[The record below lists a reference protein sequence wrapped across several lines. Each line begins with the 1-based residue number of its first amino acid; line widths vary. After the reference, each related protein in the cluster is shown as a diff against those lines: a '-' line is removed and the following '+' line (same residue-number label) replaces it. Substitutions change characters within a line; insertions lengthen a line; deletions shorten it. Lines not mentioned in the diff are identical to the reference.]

1 MSAAQFCPGSSPA
14 DIVQSDLGFMR
25 MVRTRA
31 VRGARTSFPQSLPP
45 RDCIPTVCIAVQ
57 LEGCCTCVQLERELR
72 LTPGSWALWDL
83 SLPLRV
89 RHEGSFDQVA
99 LIVPRAQLG
108 DDPERLLALRQP
120 LSGHVGPGRLVFQ
133 SVRALADELSLL
145 AANDVASLAS
155 VVMRLVRV
163 ALGPAYV
170 HRCAS
175 ATSLSEK

>member
-1 MSAAQFCPGSSPA
+1 MNAAQICPGSVPA
-14 DIVQSDLGFMR
+14 DIVQTDLGFMR

-31 VRGARTSFPQSLPP
+31 VRHARTPSSQGSPLA
-45 RDCIPTVCIAVQ
+45 CIPTVYIAVQ
-57 LEGCCTCVQLERELR
+57 LEGCCTYSQAERELR
-72 LTPGSWALWDL
+72 LTPESWALWDL

-99 LIVPRAQLG
+99 LFVPRAQLG
-108 DDPERLLALRQP
+108 DDPERSLALRQP

-133 SVRALADELSLL
+133 SVRALADEVNLL
-145 AANDVASLAS
+145 AATDVASLAS

-163 ALGPAYV
+163 ALCPDDL
-170 HRCAS
+170 HRHAS